1 MRASAKTQ
9 VVYAGAF
16 MFRRAKFFGG
26 YETVFA
32 IAGKDIEAARQ
43 TQQVG
48 GPSFSIGGNDQFI
61 EVDMRRGERMLT
73 IRFKAVGLRQQKDA
87 FELYGA
93 INSLL

>member
-1 MRASAKTQ
+1 
-9 VVYAGAF
+9 

-32 IAGKDIEAARQ
+32 IAGKDIEAVRQ